1 MQEGPETD
9 MSNDPLCRAQARD
22 LPLEV
27 TALIDTTMA
36 RETGVAPRRRPVLPI
51 RAQSVQGA
59 ALSLSHLNGPKRS
72 TRVLALEDLVFV
84 GLFVGL
90 LLTAW
95 ISLLIGINL
104 AQAAEHRTRMC
115 IGQADHSVRTPS
127 LPGRNA
133 CARLP
138 NRT

>member
-1 MQEGPETD
+1 MTALSGNPARLLQPET
-9 MSNDPLCRAQARD
+9 
-22 LPLEV
+22 V
-27 TALIDTTMA
+27 
-36 RETGVAPRRRPVLPI
+36 
-51 RAQSVQGA
+51 
-59 ALSLSHLNGPKRS
+59 SHLNGPKRS

-90 LLTAW
+90 LLTTW

-104 AQAAEHRTRMC
+104 AQAAEHRTKTC
-115 IGQADHSVRTPS
+115 IEQADHSVRNSS
-127 LPGRNA
+127 LLGRNA